1 MCLICNVAGSVSI
14 FSAKPVGSQA
24 LLLPVILAYCIGD
37 ILALIFVYS
46 FFFIPVFFLLSN
58 KIVFEWFFSLSSF
71 KWKQTNERLCVQTNT
86 TLKEI
91 MSHTKSCS
99 ILFFLWGFSCTTA
112 LYIIENI
119 CIKCT
124 QTYVISYSSLSK
136 SNA

>member
-99 ILFFLWGFSCTTA
+99 ILFFFVRLFVHNR
-112 LYIIENI
+112 IIYYRE
-119 CIKCT
+119 
-124 QTYVISYSSLSK
+124 YVYKMYTDIRHII
-136 SNA
+136 

>member
-58 KIVFEWFFSLSSF
+58 KIVFEWFFFLSSF

-99 ILFFLWGFSCTTA
+99 ILIFFFCVRLFVHNR
-112 LYIIENI
+112 IIYYRE
-119 CIKCT
+119 
-124 QTYVISYSSLSK
+124 YVYKMYTDIVRHII
-136 SNA
+136 